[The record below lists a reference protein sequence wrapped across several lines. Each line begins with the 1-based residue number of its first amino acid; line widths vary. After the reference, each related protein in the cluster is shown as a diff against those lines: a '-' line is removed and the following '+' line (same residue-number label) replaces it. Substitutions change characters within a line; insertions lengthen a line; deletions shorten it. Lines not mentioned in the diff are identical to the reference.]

1 MNYAIPLYHS
11 CVKAGFPS
19 PADDF
24 IEQYLDL
31 NEFLIN
37 CKNSTFFIR
46 VSGSSMIN
54 AGIFQDDILIVDRS
68 LKPKKHDVVLA
79 ILDNEFT
86 VKRFIKQ
93 NGQIILKS
101 ENPKYRSIYLQPDA
115 KFEIWG
121 VVTRVIHKP

>member
-1 MNYAIPLYHS
+1 
-11 CVKAGFPS
+11 
-19 PADDF
+19 
-24 IEQYLDL
+24 
-31 NEFLIN
+31 
-37 CKNSTFFIR
+37 
-46 VSGSSMIN
+46 MIN

>member
-93 NGQIILKS
+93 SGQIILKS

>member
-37 CKNSTFFIR
+37 CKSSTFFIR
-46 VSGSSMIN
+46 VSGNSMIN

-68 LKPKKHDVVLA
+68 LKPKNQDVVLA
-79 ILDNEFT
+79 VLDNDFT
-86 VKRFIKQ
+86 VKRFVKQ

-101 ENPKYRSIYLQPDA
+101 ENPKYSSIYLQPDA